1 MANMKLKS
9 IHCVVLGNVVYV
21 HSPILGILWNT
32 LLSLTIPIKCDVL
45 HVLHDGMG
53 YPGAGGW
60 ETVVGYQ
67 IVGGGDGSKGVA
79 VK

>member
-1 MANMKLKS
+1 
-9 IHCVVLGNVVYV
+9 
-21 HSPILGILWNT
+21 
-32 LLSLTIPIKCDVL
+32 
-45 HVLHDGMG
+45 MG

-79 VK
+79 VKQTKK